1 MPNISQ
7 DMPALPEY
15 TSLGEYLQSFSD
27 ITQIDAMF
35 YSLSGIL
42 VHKNHVYTD
51 EKLIQQQLDLKQM
64 INYTIFPVTYNSNL
78 WGFILCNSEKVSQQR
93 INLSKN
99 YLSNI
104 LKQVFKDSHSNSQAD
119 VLNSLTKSAFSQ
131 INYLSILLKISPRVQ
146 PSELPSITDEFHS
159 HHDRTESYNSLKRAS
174 EYVLK
179 NITQPLSLNE
189 VANSVYLSSSYL
201 SRLFKKY
208 LNVTFVYYVNHMKI
222 AKAKE
227 KLALTTRPINVISTD
242 VGFTQTSYFTKTF
255 KKVTGMTP
263 SEFRRQNVTTT
274 RIFTVPH
281 TIDWTSKDTV
291 FDVSQ
296 RFFNRKGI
304 DFFYQ
309 TANSYL
315 YVNSIDHL
323 TDTAENRGWLFTV
336 DGQQPTK
343 TANEILVKNFSEIQW
358 LYTDLTGV

>member
-1 MPNISQ
+1 MQNVSL

-15 TSLGEYLQSFSD
+15 TSLGGYLQSFSD

-42 VHKNHVYTD
+42 VHKDHVYTD
-51 EKLIQQQLDLKQM
+51 EKIIQQQLDLKQM
-64 INYTIFPVTYNSNL
+64 INYTIFPVTFNSRL
-78 WGFILCNSEKVSQQR
+78 WGFVLCNSEKVSQQR
-93 INLSKN
+93 IKLSKD

-104 LKQVFKDSHSNSQAD
+104 MKQVFTDCHSGSSSD
-119 VLNSLTKSAFSQ
+119 VLEPLTKDAFSQ

-146 PSELPSITDEFHS
+146 SSGSSLITDEPQNNY
-159 HHDRTESYNSLKRAS
+159 DRTESYSSLKRAS

-189 VANSVYLSSSYL
+189 VANRVYLSPSYL

-227 KLALTTRPINVISTD
+227 KLALTTRPINVVSSD

-255 KKVTGMTP
+255 KKMTGTTP
-263 SEFRRQNVTTT
+263 SRFRRQNAPTT

-281 TIDWTSKDTV
+281 TVDWTSEDTV
-291 FDVSQ
+291 FDVSK
-296 RFFNRKGI
+296 RYFNRKGI

-315 YVNSIDHL
+315 YVNSIDNL
-323 TDTAENRGWLFTV
+323 TDSSENRGWLFTV

-343 TANEILVKNFSEIQW
+343 SVNEIPVENFSEIQW
-358 LYTDLTGV
+358 IYTDLATV